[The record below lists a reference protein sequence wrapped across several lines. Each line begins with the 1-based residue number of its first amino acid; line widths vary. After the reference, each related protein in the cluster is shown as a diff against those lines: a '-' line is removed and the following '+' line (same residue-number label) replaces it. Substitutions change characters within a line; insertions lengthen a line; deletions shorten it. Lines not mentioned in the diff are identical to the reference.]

1 MALRGR
7 GIRPVA
13 VVGRAGSDAPACPH
27 SEGPPLFRSEK
38 QYCCNLINTNCQQV
52 PKNMTG
58 QATDTRRYPWLRRP
72 LFWVIVVFLLLVLL
86 VALVV
91 AVYNRAAQ
99 EKKAQMDRQHEAIES
114 FVAPVGWEEV
124 SAGHSSG
131 HFSKHPCLI
140 LSLCDRYHAKHY
152 VVSEPPTGAG
162 LRAIAEAAGW
172 EEIRFVADPQHP
184 KCLQGRRG
192 GEQLVS
198 VASCLR
204 QG

>member
-1 MALRGR
+1 
-7 GIRPVA
+7 
-13 VVGRAGSDAPACPH
+13 
-27 SEGPPLFRSEK
+27 
-38 QYCCNLINTNCQQV
+38 
-52 PKNMTG
+52 MTG

-152 VVSEPPTGAG
+152 VVSEPPAGAD

-184 KCLQGRRG
+184 NACREDGEGSNWCPLRAVSGRV
-192 GEQLVS
+192 ELVLHTHINFDNNDYWTVDLS
-198 VASCLR
+198 VH
-204 QG
+204 